1 MNKQLFIL
9 FFALVAAVALVYFI
23 HNEFLFFAL
32 LIAIIFFYLV
42 EEKWIKKELSRIS
55 DALLQLRNHG
65 NYEKFVLVP
74 YDPFVKV
81 KNQLNNLFEESN
93 FLFETESEI
102 MSSLRDILN
111 LLHIP
116 VFVMDKKGRVLI
128 ANGSCNALKKANVKC
143 ENCFYYEY
151 FYSLELMDLIAE
163 SLNKNVENREVRV
176 GGRIYKANSFHR
188 KLNSEREVVIF
199 VLNDITEQVEKEI
212 MEREFISAVSHELK
226 TPLSVIS
233 GALDILKEE
242 QLTESEKMEFI
253 ERMESNV
260 YRMNGLVRELLILTE
275 IRHRENIAKAR
286 INLKDC
292 IVSILDAEKHFVKE
306 YGFSL
311 HLNLEDVWI
320 LGDSFLVKEMIKNI
334 VENAL
339 KYSKGSEVSVTLKK
353 GDFAEISI
361 KDNGIGIDEA
371 DVEHIFEPFY
381 RLEHSRS
388 RKGGGT
394 GLGLTIAKRVAE
406 LHKGHITVR
415 STRGRGTEFIIQMPF
430 IEN

>member
-1 MNKQLFIL
+1 MNKRLSLL
-9 FFALVAAVALVYFI
+9 FFVLVIAVIVAYLL
-23 HNEFLFFAL
+23 HNNLLFFVL
-32 LIAIIFFYLV
+32 LIAIVFLYLV
-42 EEKWIKKELSRIS
+42 EKRWVKKELSRMS
-55 DALLQLRNHG
+55 DALLQLRNRG
-65 NYEKFVLVP
+65 NYEKFVLLP
-74 YDPFVKV
+74 SDPFIKV
-81 KNQLNNLFEESN
+81 KTQLNNLFEESG
-93 FLFETESEI
+93 FLFESEGEI
-102 MSSLRDILN
+102 MSILRDILN

-128 ANGSCNALKKANVKC
+128 ANSPCNTLKKTSVKC
-143 ENCFYYEY
+143 GNCFYYEF

-163 SLNKNVENREVRV
+163 SLDRNVNNREVRV
-176 GGRIYKANSFHR
+176 GGHIYKANSFHR
-188 KLNSEREVVIF
+188 KLNNKREVVIF

-242 QLTESEKMEFI
+242 QLTELEKMEFI
-253 ERMESNV
+253 KRMESNV
-260 YRMNGLVRELLILTE
+260 SRMNGLVRELLILTE
-275 IRHRENIAKAR
+275 IRYRKNIPKAR

-292 IVSILDAEKHFVKE
+292 IVSVLDAEKYSFKE
-306 YGFSL
+306 GGFSL
-311 HLNLEDVWI
+311 RLSLEDVWI
-320 LGDSFLVKEMIKNI
+320 LGDLFLIKEMIKNI

-339 KYSKGSEVSVTLKK
+339 KYSRGSEVSVTLKK
-353 GDFAEISI
+353 GDFAEIGI
-361 KDNGIGIDEA
+361 KDNGIGINEA
-371 DVEHIFEPFY
+371 DIEHIFEPFY

-415 STRGRGTEFIIQMPF
+415 STRGKGTEFIIQMPF

>member
-1 MNKQLFIL
+1 M
-9 FFALVAAVALVYFI
+9 VVYFLR
-23 HNEFLFFAL
+23 NNLLFFAL
-32 LIAIIFFYLV
+32 LTAIIFFYLT
-42 EEKWIKKELSRIS
+42 ERRWIKKEISHIS

-65 NYEKFVLVP
+65 NYEKFVLLP
-74 YDPFVKV
+74 SDPFIKV
-81 KNQLNNLFEESN
+81 KTQLNNLLEESG
-93 FLFETESEI
+93 FLFESESEI

-128 ANGSCNALKKANVKC
+128 ANSSCKTLKKASVKC
-143 ENCFYYEY
+143 ENCFYYEF

-163 SLNKNVENREVRV
+163 SLDRNVDNREVRV

-188 KLNSEREVVIF
+188 KLNSGKEVIIF
-199 VLNDITEQVEKEI
+199 VLNDITEQIEKEI

-233 GALDILKEE
+233 GVLDILKEE
-242 QLTESEKMEFI
+242 RLTESEKEEFI
-253 ERMESNV
+253 KRMESNV
-260 YRMNGLVRELLILTE
+260 SRMNGLVKELLILTE
-275 IRHRENIAKAR
+275 IRHRKNIPKVR

-292 IVSILDAEKHFVKE
+292 IISVLDAEKYSFKE
-306 YGFSL
+306 GKFSL
-311 HLNLEDVWI
+311 RSSLEDAWI
-320 LGDSFLVKEMIKNI
+320 LGDSFLIKEMIKNI

-339 KYSKGSEVSVTLKK
+339 KYSRGSEVSVTLKK

-361 KDNGIGIDEA
+361 KDNGVGINESDI
-371 DVEHIFEPFY
+371 EHIFEPFY

-415 STRGRGTEFIIQMPF
+415 SAQGRGTEFIIQLPF